1 MIRKLI
7 RQMLTAQ
14 ILSALTVSLC
24 LLIDSIIIG
33 RFLGVESMAAYQLA
47 NPILLMMGALGSM
60 LAAGVQVACSKSL
73 GRGSQ
78 TETNSGYS
86 SAIALTLGLSLAL
99 MFAVLIFSGPIAA
112 VMGAGKTG
120 TLYDQTRSYMVGF
133 IIGVPASMGALILLP
148 FMQMAGKNNILIAA
162 VLGMTISDI
171 GLDLLNVLVFRGG
184 MFGMGLASSISYY
197 VAMAIGCGYFLSKKC
212 MFRFSRRLVT
222 KKKISELF
230 RGGVPAVFHMASG
243 VILTFLLNKLLL
255 GTGGSDAVAAYS
267 VLNSIGNSA
276 SCISTGIGSVSLTM
290 TGILFNEED
299 RQGLEEMMK
308 QLSRASVVLGL
319 AVGAV
324 LVIFAPA
331 FVSLF
336 LPEAG
341 AVRSMA
347 ILGVR
352 LFAAGMVPYC
362 INTALKNAYQVT
374 GRERLTETISLVAGA
389 VFPALAAF
397 VLSRFLGTTGVWFYF
412 AAGQLLML
420 LSLALLIRR
429 YSGTQPWKDGA
440 YLLLKDDLIV
450 AKEDVLEADI
460 HTLEDMDRAVR
471 ETEEFC
477 LERGESRRVSMR
489 LALCVEEMASNTL
502 LHGFPKDNLP
512 HHLSVRVLDKKDGWV
527 ARFRDDCGAFD
538 PVHYI
543 PREGKDALGIRLA
556 LTLAEETSYIYS
568 LNLNNLTLKLPTER
582 ALQSAGAELR

>member
-7 RQMLTAQ
+7 RQMLIAQ

-24 LLIDSIIIG
+24 LLIDNIIIG
-33 RFLGVESMAAYQLA
+33 RFLGVESIAAYQLA

-86 SAIALTLGLSLAL
+86 SAIALTLGLSLSL
-99 MFAVLIFSGPIAA
+99 MLAVLIFSAPIASA
-112 VMGAGKTG
+112 MGAGRSG
-120 TLYDQTRSYMVGF
+120 ALFEQTRGYMIGF

-162 VLGMTISDI
+162 VLGMTVSDI
-171 GLDLLNVLVFRGG
+171 GLDLLNVLVFHGG

-197 VAMAIGCGYFLSKKC
+197 VAMVIGCCYFLSKKC

-299 RQGLEEMMK
+299 RRGLEDMMQ
-308 QLSRASVVLGL
+308 QLFRASVLLGL
-319 AVGAV
+319 GMGV
-324 LVIFAPA
+324 LLIVFAPA

-336 LPEAG
+336 LPDAG
-341 AVRSMA
+341 AVRTMA
-347 ILGVR
+347 VLGVR
-352 LFAAGMVPYC
+352 LFAGGMIPYC
-362 INTALKNAYQVT
+362 INTALKNSYQVT
-374 GRERLTETISLVAGA
+374 GRERLTETISLVGGA

-412 AAGQLLML
+412 VAGQLLTL
-420 LSLALLIRR
+420 LAICLYIRLTT
-429 YSGTQPWKDGA
+429 GTQPWKDGA
-440 YLLLKDDLIV
+440 YLLLKRDLIV
-450 AKEDVLEADI
+450 PKEDVLEADI
-460 HTLEDMDRAVR
+460 HTLEEMERAVR
-471 ETEEFC
+471 DAEAFC
-477 LERGESRRVSMR
+477 LERGESKRNSMR
-489 LALCVEEMASNTL
+489 IALCVEEMAGNAI

-512 HHLSVRVLDKKDGWV
+512 HHLSVRVLDKKDSWV
-527 ARFRDDCGAFD
+527 LRFRDDCGAFD

-543 PREGKDALGIRLA
+543 PKEGKDALGIRLA
-556 LTLAEETSYIYS
+556 LALAEETSYIYS
-568 LNLNNLTLKLPTER
+568 LNLNNLTLKLP
-582 ALQSAGAELR
+582 AEKTA

>member
-24 LLIDSIIIG
+24 LLIDNIIIG
-33 RFLGVESMAAYQLA
+33 RYLGVESIAAYQLA

-86 SAIALTLGLSLAL
+86 SAIALTLGLSLSL
-99 MFAVLIFSGPIAA
+99 MLAVLIFSAPIAT

-120 TLYDQTRSYMVGF
+120 TLFDETRGYMIGF

-171 GLDLLNVLVFRGG
+171 ALDLLNVLVFRGG
-184 MFGMGLASSISYY
+184 MFGMGLASSVSYY
-197 VAMAIGCGYFLSKKC
+197 IAMAIGCGYFLSKKC

-243 VILTFLLNKLLL
+243 VLLTFLLNKLLL
-255 GTGGSDAVAAYS
+255 STGGSGAVAAYS

-299 RQGLEEMMK
+299 RHGLEEMMK
-308 QLSRASVVLGL
+308 QLFRYSVVLGL
-319 AVGAV
+319 GMG
-324 LVIFAPA
+324 VILIVFAPA

-347 ILGVR
+347 VLGVR
-352 LFAAGMVPYC
+352 LFAGGMIPYC
-362 INTALKNAYQVT
+362 INTALKNSYQVT
-374 GRERLTETISLVAGA
+374 GREHLTETISLVGGA
-389 VFPALAAF
+389 VFPALSAF
-397 VLSRFLGTTGVWFYF
+397 ILSRFLGTTGVWFYF
-412 AAGQLLML
+412 AAGQLLTL
-420 LSLALLIRR
+420 LAICLYIRL
-429 YSGTQPWKDGA
+429 SGGTQPWKDGA
-440 YLLLKDDLIV
+440 YLLLKNDLIV
-450 AKEDVLEADI
+450 PKEDVLEMDI
-460 HTLEDMDRAVR
+460 RTLEEMARAVR
-471 ETEEFC
+471 EAEAFC
-477 LERGESRRVSMR
+477 RSRGESNRSSMR
-489 LALCVEEMASNTL
+489 IALCVEEMAGNAI

-512 HHLSVRVLDKKDGWV
+512 HHLSVRVIDKKDGWV
-527 ARFRDDCGAFD
+527 LRFRDDCGAFD

-543 PREGKDALGIRLA
+543 PKEGKDALGIRLA
-556 LTLAEETSYIYS
+556 LAIAEETSYIYS
-568 LNLNNLTLKLPTER
+568 LNLNNLTLKLP
-582 ALQSAGAELR
+582 AEKTA

>member
-7 RQMLTAQ
+7 RQMLIAQ

-24 LLIDSIIIG
+24 LLIDNIIIG
-33 RFLGVESMAAYQLA
+33 RFLGVESIAAYQLA

-78 TETNSGYS
+78 TETDSGYS
-86 SAIALTLGLSLAL
+86 SAIALTLGLSLSL
-99 MFAVLIFSGPIAA
+99 MLAVLIFSAPIATL
-112 VMGAGKTG
+112 MGAGKSG
-120 TLYDQTRSYMVGF
+120 ALFEQTRSYMIGF

-148 FMQMAGKNNILIAA
+148 FMQMAGKNQILIAA
-162 VLGMTISDI
+162 VLGMTVSDI
-171 GLDLLNVLVFRGG
+171 GLDLLNVLVFHGG

-299 RQGLEEMMK
+299 RRGLEDMMQ
-308 QLSRASVVLGL
+308 QLFRASLLLGL
-319 AVGAV
+319 GMGV
-324 LVIFAPA
+324 LLIVLAPA

-336 LPEAG
+336 LPQAG
-341 AVRSMA
+341 AVRTMA
-347 ILGVR
+347 VLGVR
-352 LFAAGMVPYC
+352 LFAGGMIPYC
-362 INTALKNAYQVT
+362 INTALKNSYQVT
-374 GRERLTETISLVAGA
+374 GRERLTETISLVGGA
-389 VFPALAAF
+389 VFPALAALI
-397 VLSRFLGTTGVWFYF
+397 LSRFLGTTGVWFYF
-412 AAGQLLML
+412 AAGQLLTLLAICLYIRLTTGML
-420 LSLALLIRR
+420 
-429 YSGTQPWKDGA
+429 PWKDGA
-440 YLLLKDDLIV
+440 YLLLKRDLIV
-450 AKEDVLEADI
+450 PKEDVLEADI
-460 HTLEDMDRAVR
+460 HTLEEMERTVR
-471 ETEEFC
+471 DTEAFC
-477 LERGESRRVSMR
+477 LKRGESKRNSMR
-489 LALCVEEMASNTL
+489 IALCVEEMASNTI

-527 ARFRDDCGAFD
+527 LRFRDDCGAFD

-543 PREGKDALGIRLA
+543 PKEGKDALGIRLA
-556 LTLAEETSYIYS
+556 LAIAEETSYIYS
-568 LNLNNLTLKLPTER
+568 LNLNNLTLKLP
-582 ALQSAGAELR
+582 AEKTA

>member
-7 RQMLTAQ
+7 RQMLIAQ

-24 LLIDSIIIG
+24 LLIDNIIIG
-33 RFLGVESMAAYQLA
+33 RYLGVESIAAYQLA

-78 TETNSGYS
+78 TETDSGYS
-86 SAIALTLGLSLAL
+86 SAIALTLGLSLSL
-99 MFAVLIFSGPIAA
+99 MLAVLIFSAPIASA
-112 VMGAGKTG
+112 MGAGKSG
-120 TLYDQTRSYMVGF
+120 TLFEQTRGYMIGF
-133 IIGVPASMGALILLP
+133 ILGVPASMGALILLP
-148 FMQMAGKNNILIAA
+148 FMQMAGKNQILIAA

-171 GLDLLNVLVFRGG
+171 VLDLLNVLVFRGG

-267 VLNSIGNSA
+267 VLNTIGNSA

-299 RQGLEEMMK
+299 RRGLEDMMQ
-308 QLSRASVVLGL
+308 QLFRASLLLGL
-319 AVGAV
+319 GMGILLIV
-324 LVIFAPA
+324 FAPA

-341 AVRSMA
+341 AVRTMA
-347 ILGVR
+347 VLGVR
-352 LFAAGMVPYC
+352 LFAGGMIPYC
-362 INTALKNAYQVT
+362 INTALKNSYQVT
-374 GRERLTETISLVAGA
+374 GREHLTETISLVGGA
-389 VFPALAAF
+389 VFPALAALI
-397 VLSRFLGTTGVWFYF
+397 LSRFLGTTGVWFYF
-412 AAGQLLML
+412 AAGQLLTLLAICLYIRLTTGML
-420 LSLALLIRR
+420 
-429 YSGTQPWKDGA
+429 PWKDGA
-440 YLLLKDDLIV
+440 YLLLKRDLIV
-450 AKEDVLEADI
+450 PKEDVLEADI
-460 HTLEDMDRAVR
+460 HTLEEMERTVR
-471 ETEEFC
+471 DTEAFC
-477 LERGESRRVSMR
+477 LERGESKRNSMR
-489 LALCVEEMASNTL
+489 IALCVEEMASNTI

-527 ARFRDDCGAFD
+527 LRFRDDCGAFD

-543 PREGKDALGIRLA
+543 PKEGKDALGIRLA
-556 LTLAEETSYIYS
+556 LAIAEETSYIYS
-568 LNLNNLTLKLPTER
+568 LNLNNLTLKLP
-582 ALQSAGAELR
+582 AEKTA

>member
-24 LLIDSIIIG
+24 LLIDNIIIG
-33 RFLGVESMAAYQLA
+33 RFLGVESIAAYQLA

-73 GRGSQ
+73 GRGSG
-78 TETNSGYS
+78 TETDSGYS
-86 SAIALTLGLSLAL
+86 SAIALTLGLSLSL
-99 MFAVLIFSGPIAA
+99 MLAVLIFSAPIASW
-112 VMGAGKTG
+112 MGAGRAG
-120 TLYDQTRSYMVGF
+120 TLFEQTRGYMIGF

-171 GLDLLNVLVFRGG
+171 GLDLLNVLVFHGG
-184 MFGMGLASSISYY
+184 MFGMGLASSISYF

-212 MFRFSRRLVT
+212 MFHFSRRLVT
-222 KKKISELF
+222 KQKISELF

-299 RQGLEEMMK
+299 RRGLEEMMQ
-308 QLSRASVVLGL
+308 QLFRCSVVLGL
-319 AVGAV
+319 AMGALLIV
-324 LVIFAPA
+324 FAPA

-336 LPEAG
+336 IPQAG

-352 LFAAGMVPYC
+352 LFAGGMIPYC

-374 GRERLTETISLVAGA
+374 GREKLTETISLVGG
-389 VFPALAAF
+389 VLFPALAAF
-397 VLSRFLGTTGVWFYF
+397 ILSRFLGTAGVWFYF
-412 AAGQLLML
+412 AAGQLLTL
-420 LSLALLIRR
+420 LAICLFIRFS
-429 YSGTQPWKDGA
+429 SGMQPWKDGA
-440 YLLLKDDLIV
+440 YLLLKNDLIV
-450 AKEDVLEADI
+450 PKEDVLEANI
-460 HTLEDMDRAVR
+460 RTLEEMDRTVR
-471 ETEEFC
+471 ETEAFC
-477 LERGESRRVSMR
+477 RGRGESSRSSMR
-489 LALCVEEMASNTL
+489 IALCVEEMASNSI
-502 LHGFPKDNLP
+502 LHGFPKDGRH
-512 HHLSVRVLDKKDGWV
+512 HHLSVRVIDKKDSWLL
-527 ARFRDDCGAFD
+527 RFRDDCGAFD

-556 LTLAEETSYIYS
+556 LAIAEETSYIYS
-568 LNLNNLTLKLPTER
+568 LNLNNLTLKLP
-582 ALQSAGAELR
+582 AEKTA

>member
-7 RQMLTAQ
+7 RQMLIAQ

-24 LLIDSIIIG
+24 LLIDNIIIG
-33 RFLGVESMAAYQLA
+33 RFLGVESIAAYQLA

-86 SAIALTLGLSLAL
+86 SAIALTLGLSLSL
-99 MFAVLIFSGPIAA
+99 MLAVLIFSAPIATL
-112 VMGAGKTG
+112 MGAGKSG
-120 TLYDQTRSYMVGF
+120 ALFEQTRSYMIGF

-148 FMQMAGKNNILIAA
+148 FMQMAGKNQILIAA
-162 VLGMTISDI
+162 VLGMTVSDI
-171 GLDLLNVLVFRGG
+171 GLDLLNVLVFHGG

-299 RQGLEEMMK
+299 RRGLEDMMQ
-308 QLSRASVVLGL
+308 QLFRASLLLGL
-319 AVGAV
+319 GMGV
-324 LVIFAPA
+324 LLIVLAPA

-336 LPEAG
+336 LPQAG
-341 AVRSMA
+341 AVRTMA
-347 ILGVR
+347 VLGVR
-352 LFAAGMVPYC
+352 LFAGGMIPYC
-362 INTALKNAYQVT
+362 INTALKNSYQVT
-374 GRERLTETISLVAGA
+374 GRERLTETISLVGGA
-389 VFPALAAF
+389 VFPALAALI
-397 VLSRFLGTTGVWFYF
+397 LSRFLGTTGVWFYF
-412 AAGQLLML
+412 AAGQLLTLLAICLYIRLTTGML
-420 LSLALLIRR
+420 
-429 YSGTQPWKDGA
+429 PWKDGA
-440 YLLLKDDLIV
+440 YLLLKRDLIV
-450 AKEDVLEADI
+450 PKEDVLEADI
-460 HTLEDMDRAVR
+460 HTLEEMERTVR
-471 ETEEFC
+471 DTEAFC
-477 LERGESRRVSMR
+477 LKRGESKRNSMR
-489 LALCVEEMASNTL
+489 IALCVEEMASNTI

-527 ARFRDDCGAFD
+527 LRFRDDCGAFD

-543 PREGKDALGIRLA
+543 PKEGKDALGIRLA
-556 LTLAEETSYIYS
+556 LAIAEETSYIYS
-568 LNLNNLTLKLPTER
+568 LNLNNLTLKLP
-582 ALQSAGAELR
+582 AEKTA

>member
-7 RQMLTAQ
+7 RQMLIAQ

-24 LLIDSIIIG
+24 LLIDNIIIG
-33 RFLGVESMAAYQLA
+33 RFLGVESIAAYQLA

-78 TETNSGYS
+78 TETDSGYS
-86 SAIALTLGLSLAL
+86 SAIALTLGLSLSL
-99 MFAVLIFSGPIAA
+99 MLAVLIFSAPIASA
-112 VMGAGKTG
+112 MGAGRSG
-120 TLYDQTRSYMVGF
+120 SLFEQTQGYMIGF

-148 FMQMAGKNNILIAA
+148 FMQMAGKNKILIAA
-162 VLGMTISDI
+162 VLGMTVSDI
-171 GLDLLNVLVFRGG
+171 ALDLLNVLVFHGG

-197 VAMAIGCGYFLSKKC
+197 IAMAIGCGYFLSKKC

-255 GTGGSDAVAAYS
+255 GTGGNDAVAAYS

-299 RQGLEEMMK
+299 RRGLEDMMQ
-308 QLSRASVVLGL
+308 QLFRASVILGL
-319 AVGAV
+319 GMGV
-324 LVIFAPA
+324 LLLVLAPA

-341 AVRSMA
+341 AVRTMA
-347 ILGVR
+347 VLGVR
-352 LFAAGMVPYC
+352 LFAGGMIPYC
-362 INTALKNAYQVT
+362 INTALKNSYQVT
-374 GRERLTETISLVAGA
+374 GRERLTETISLVGGA

-397 VLSRFLGTTGVWFYF
+397 ILSRFLGTTGVWFYF
-412 AAGQLLML
+412 AAGQLLTL
-420 LSLALLIRR
+420 LAICLYIRLTT
-429 YSGTQPWKDGA
+429 GTQPWKDGA
-440 YLLLKDDLIV
+440 YLLLKRDLIV
-450 AKEDVLEADI
+450 PKEDVLEADI
-460 HTLEDMDRAVR
+460 YTLEEMERAVR
-471 ETEEFC
+471 DTETFC
-477 LERGESRRVSMR
+477 LERGESERNSMR
-489 LALCVEEMASNTL
+489 IALCVEEMAGNAI

-512 HHLSVRVLDKKDGWV
+512 HHLSVRVLDKKDSWV
-527 ARFRDDCGAFD
+527 LRFRDDCGAFD

-543 PREGKDALGIRLA
+543 PKEGKDALGIRLA
-556 LTLAEETSYIYS
+556 MALAEETSYIYS
-568 LNLNNLTLKLPTER
+568 LNLNNLTLKLP
-582 ALQSAGAELR
+582 AEKTA

>member
-24 LLIDSIIIG
+24 LLIDNIIIG
-33 RFLGVESMAAYQLA
+33 RYLGVESIAAYQLA

-78 TETNSGYS
+78 TETDSGYS
-86 SAIALTLGLSLAL
+86 SAIALTLGLSLSL
-99 MFAVLIFSGPIAA
+99 MLAVLIFSAPIASA
-112 VMGAGKTG
+112 MGAGRSG
-120 TLYDQTRSYMVGF
+120 ALFEQTRSYMIGF

-148 FMQMAGKNNILIAA
+148 FMQMAGKNQILIAA

-171 GLDLLNVLVFRGG
+171 GLDLLNVLVFHGG

-197 VAMAIGCGYFLSKKC
+197 VAMVIGCGYFLSKKC

-299 RQGLEEMMK
+299 RRGLEDMMQ
-308 QLSRASVVLGL
+308 QLFRASLLLGL
-319 AVGAV
+319 GMGV
-324 LVIFAPA
+324 LLIVLAPA

-336 LPEAG
+336 LPQAG
-341 AVRSMA
+341 AVRTMA
-347 ILGVR
+347 VLGVR
-352 LFAAGMVPYC
+352 LFAGGMIPYC
-362 INTALKNAYQVT
+362 INTALKNSYQVT
-374 GRERLTETISLVAGA
+374 GRERLTETISLVGGV
-389 VFPALAAF
+389 VFPALAALI
-397 VLSRFLGTTGVWFYF
+397 LSRFLGTTGVWFYF
-412 AAGQLLML
+412 AAGQLLTLLAICLYIRLTTGML
-420 LSLALLIRR
+420 
-429 YSGTQPWKDGA
+429 PWKDGA
-440 YLLLKDDLIV
+440 YLLLKRDLIV
-450 AKEDVLEADI
+450 PKEDVLEADI
-460 HTLEDMDRAVR
+460 HTLEEMERTVR
-471 ETEEFC
+471 DTEAFC
-477 LERGESRRVSMR
+477 LKRGESKRNSMR
-489 LALCVEEMASNTL
+489 IALCVEEMASNTI

-527 ARFRDDCGAFD
+527 LRFRDDCGAFD

-543 PREGKDALGIRLA
+543 PKEGKDALGIRLA
-556 LTLAEETSYIYS
+556 LAIAEETSYIYS
-568 LNLNNLTLKLPTER
+568 LNLNNLTLKLP
-582 ALQSAGAELR
+582 AEKTA